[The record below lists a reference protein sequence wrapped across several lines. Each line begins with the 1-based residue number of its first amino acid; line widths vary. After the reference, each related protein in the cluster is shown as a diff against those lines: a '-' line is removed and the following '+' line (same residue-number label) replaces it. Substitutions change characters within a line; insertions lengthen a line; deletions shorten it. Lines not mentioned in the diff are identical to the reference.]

1 MISPCHPFEQ
11 RNGRYPDQ
19 GLDFPD
25 TDLSVRLV
33 EWLELLRIL
42 GADRVFLYS
51 LAMQGNVS
59 RVVEHYTAAGLVDLV
74 SSNNIRGNL

>member
-1 MISPCHPFEQ
+1 M
-11 RNGRYPDQ
+11 
-19 GLDFPD
+19 
-25 TDLSVRLV
+25 

-74 SSNNIRGNL
+74 ASNNIRANL